1 MNVLQLISS
10 GLGYYG
16 AERVVVTLSDAL
28 QGMGV
33 NTIVG
38 AFLNSAKTSHL
49 EVLDQ
54 AKLRGLKTERIPC
67 HGRFDRRAV
76 LSIRN
81 IVKNHKIDVI
91 HCHGIKPDLYSFL
104 ATRHGNIALVSTC
117 HLWTFDSAERL
128 WLIAAL
134 ERCILHGIDRVV
146 AVSDHIVPQVRR
158 FGVRAVVVYNGI
170 DLRPFSNP
178 VYDFRRNMNW
188 CSRPVIGAIGRLA
201 ASKRAPISPTSCARS
216 SARKPECS
224 VCPCWRRPRA
234 PNPRGRDATPRHPRR
249 GLFLR
254 CSRKHTRT
262 SLLHRRAG
270 DAVFVRRTADGTA
283 GSDGFRQSRRSFQR
297 WCDSSC
303 DPGAG
308 ERNHGV
314 SRRREWLGGGPA
326 APPKVQ
332 GPSHGA
338 WSAGA
343 KHRRIAFLSE
353 LHGAAVS

>member
-38 AFLNSAKTSHL
+38 AFLNSAKTCHL

-54 AKLRGLKTERIPC
+54 AELRGLKTERIPC

-117 HLWTFDSAERL
+117 HLWTFDSPKE

-146 AVSDHIVPQVRR
+146 AVSDHIVQQVRR
-158 FGVRAVVVYNGI
+158 FGVQAVVVYNGI

-178 VYDFRRNMNW
+178 VYDFRRKMNW
-188 CSRPVIGAIGRLA
+188 CGRPVIGAIGRLA
-201 ASKRAPISPTSCARS
+201 PQKGLQYLLRAA
-216 SARKPECS
+216 PEVLRDNPNALFVLVGDGPERQTLEAETRRLGIQGA
-224 VCPCWRRPRA
+224 VCFWV
-234 PNPRGRDATPRHPRR
+234 
-249 GLFLR
+249 
-254 CSRKHTRT
+254 SRKHTRT

-270 DAVFVRRTADGTA
+270 DAVFVRRIADGTV
-283 GSDGFRQSRRSFQR
+283 GRDGFRQSCRSFQR

-308 ERNHGV
+308 EWNHGV
-314 SRRREWLGGGPA
+314 SR
-326 APPKVQ
+326 
-332 GPSHGA
+332 
-338 WSAGA
+338 
-343 KHRRIAFLSE
+343 
-353 LHGAAVS
+353 